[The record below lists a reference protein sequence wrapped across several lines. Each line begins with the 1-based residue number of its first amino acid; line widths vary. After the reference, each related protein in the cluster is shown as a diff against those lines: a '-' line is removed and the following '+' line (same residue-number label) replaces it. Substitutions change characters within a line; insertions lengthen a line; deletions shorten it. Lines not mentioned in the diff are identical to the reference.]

1 MTLQEF
7 IQDNSVPALSIFADA
22 DNEAIHVNGASIP
35 LASMMLAERF
45 FIKPSSILV
54 VAKDFKSAETWMENL
69 QSLVGEDFIR
79 FFPSIGLKP
88 YEQKVPF
95 EGVLEERLKFF
106 RDAGDPQKPI
116 IAVAPLD
123 ALLMKLPT
131 PGGFRKA
138 VRQLKVGDILEPATL
153 RPWFLDHG
161 FVEQPVVSSVGEF
174 SIRGCI
180 VDVNCL
186 LYPHPIRI
194 EFYGD
199 EIESIRSFDI
209 FTQRSVEKMDR
220 VELYPMGEWT
230 LPDSELAKFNGDFSG
245 LWWMR
250 GKYEKLDSSLLDY
263 LPGAS
268 LVFEELSKLSETASR
283 LNQSYDETFETLRTS
298 EPDLAPSRDIWWK
311 FGEISMKFPG
321 HVSMDLTAAETNAS
335 NWYKVNAEAQD
346 FAGSG
351 TEAVSRKI
359 EDFCAAGGSVY
370 VVAPTSGALAR
381 LKHLFSDLPVEDYF
395 VGNLT
400 EGFWLKDD
408 NVAFLTETRI
418 FNRHAT
424 KSRKRQ
430 IAGSVT
436 TALMVESLTRG
447 DLVAHEDHGVGRY
460 LGLVRVNVNGGMVD
474 CALLEYAGGD
484 RLKFPVTD
492 LQKIERLNPG
502 ENSEAKL
509 DRLGSKNWENL
520 KKRVKQK
527 VVQIA
532 RDLVE
537 LYAKR
542 ELVDGFMFPPDGKMQ
557 REFEDA
563 FEYEP
568 TPDQVKATAEIKRD
582 MECKK
587 PMDRLVCGDV
597 GFGKTEVAMRAVF
610 KCIAA
615 NKQAAILVPTTI
627 LAAQHYENF
636 RERFAAFPVN
646 IALVNRYK
654 SAKEKKEIFKQIED
668 GSVNIVVGTHALL
681 SDKNKFRDLGLL
693 IIDEEQ
699 KFGVKQ
705 KEKLREFRMTVD
717 TLSMSATPI
726 PRSLHLSMTGVRDI
740 SLINTPPMNRLP
752 VETKLM
758 KRDDVVLAE
767 AVKDELARGGQ
778 VFVVNDRVQNINL
791 LAEEVESWVPEA
803 RVAVAHGQ
811 MNDRDLERVMES
823 FLSREFDILVST
835 TIIESG
841 LDVPN
846 ANTIIIMNA
855 HHFGISQ
862 LYQMRGRVGRS
873 SVLAKAFLVIPPKS
887 EISSESMRRLKALEQ
902 FSDLGSGYQLA
913 MQDLEIRGAGNL
925 LGEEQHGFIAEVGF
939 ETYVRL
945 VREAVEMLRGGTTEK
960 PIQPRVEIG
969 VDAYLPEDYIQD
981 GLTRI
986 GMYQRIARIT
996 SSDEAES
1003 IRLEL
1008 QDRFGELPAP
1018 AKMLLLVTEIGLI
1031 AGRLRM
1037 QGLMQKKGLLV
1048 ATFVEFPPMETRVL
1062 GEIAEKSAPVCS
1074 MRFVMNTPMQAV
1086 FEIGGGT
1093 PESIAEKIA
1102 KLFREFKDIKPTP
1115 VKQDDINP
1123 LFRDTTILN

>member
-7 IQDNSVPALSIFADA
+7 IQDSSFQSLSLFSDA
-22 DNEAIHVNGASIP
+22 AGEAIHVNGASVP
-35 LASMMLAERF
+35 LASMMVAQRF
-45 FIKPSSILV
+45 FNRPGPILV
-54 VAKDFKSAETWMENL
+54 VARDYRSAEIWMENL
-69 QSLVGEDFIR
+69 QSLVGEDFVR

-88 YEQKVPF
+88 YEQKIPF
-95 EGVLEERLKFF
+95 EGVLEERLRFF
-106 RDAGDPQKPI
+106 RDAGNPQRPI
-116 IAVAPLD
+116 VAVCPLD
-123 ALLMKLPT
+123 ALLMKLPA
-131 PGGFRKA
+131 PGGLARNM
-138 VRQLKVGDILEPATL
+138 RTLKVGDTLEPSTL
-153 RPWFLDHG
+153 RPWFMDHG
-161 FVEQPVVSSVGEF
+161 FIEQPVVSSVGEF
-174 SIRGCI
+174 SVRGCI
-180 VDVNCL
+180 VDVNCF

-194 EFYGD
+194 EFFGD

-209 FTQRSVEKMDR
+209 FTQRSVENMDR
-220 VELYPMGEWT
+220 VTLYPMGEWT
-230 LPDSELAKFNGDFSG
+230 LPDAEIQKLRGEHAG
-245 LWWMR
+245 LWWQR
-250 GKYEKLDSSLLDY
+250 AKYEPLESSLLDY

-268 LVFEELSKLSETASR
+268 LVFEDLSALSESASR
-283 LNQSYDETFETLRTS
+283 LVLGYGDTFEEIRS
-298 EPDLAPSRDIWWK
+298 SSPDIVPPNKIWWK
-311 FGEISMKFPG
+311 FGELSMMFPG
-321 HVSMDLTAAETNAS
+321 HASMDMSRVETDAS
-335 NWYKVNAEAQD
+335 NWYSVKSRPQD
-346 FAGSG
+346 FASAG
-351 TEAVSRKI
+351 TEEVAKKI
-359 EDFCAAGGSVY
+359 EDFCAGGGSVY
-370 VVAPTSGALAR
+370 VVAPTPGALAR
-381 LKHLFSDLPVEDYF
+381 LKHVFSGLPVEDYF
-395 VGNLT
+395 VGNLS
-400 EGFWLKDD
+400 EGFWLDD
-408 NVAFLTETRI
+408 EKVAFLTETRI

-424 KSRKRQ
+424 KARKRQ

-436 TALMVESLTRG
+436 TALMVESLNRG
-447 DLVAHEDHGVGRY
+447 DYVAHEDHGVGRY
-460 LGLVRVNVNGGMVD
+460 LGLVRVEVNGGMVD
-474 CALLEYAGGD
+474 CALLEYDGGD
-484 RLKFPVTD
+484 RLKFPVSD
-492 LQKIERLNPG
+492 LQKIERLETSE
-502 ENSEAKL
+502 ENTPKL
-509 DRLGSKNWENL
+509 DRLGSKTWENL
-520 KKRVKQK
+520 KKRVKEK
-527 VVQIA
+527 VVKIA

-542 ELVDGFMFPPDGKMQ
+542 ELVDGFAFPPDGKMQ

-582 MECKK
+582 MESRK

-597 GFGKTEVAMRAVF
+597 GFGKTEVAMRAAF
-610 KCIAA
+610 KCITAK
-615 NKQAAILVPTTI
+615 KQVAILVPTTI

-636 RERFAAFPVN
+636 KDRFAAFPVN

-654 SAKEKKEIFKQIED
+654 TAKEKKEVFQQISEGKVD
-668 GSVNIVVGTHALL
+668 IVVGTHALL
-681 SDKNKFRDLGLL
+681 SDKSQFKDLGLL

-740 SLINTPPMNRLP
+740 SLINTPPMNSLP

-758 KRDDVVLAE
+758 KREDVVLAA
-767 AVKDELARGGQ
+767 AVRDELARGGQ
-778 VFVVNDRVQNINL
+778 VFIVNDRVQNINM
-791 LAEEVESWVPEA
+791 LAEDVESWVPEA

-835 TIIESG
+835 SIIESG

-873 SVLAKAFLVIPPKS
+873 DVLAKAFLVIPAKS

-902 FSDLGSGYQLA
+902 YSDLGSGYQLA
-913 MQDLEIRGAGNL
+913 MRDLEIRGAGNL
-925 LGEEQHGFIAEVGF
+925 LGQEQHGFIAEVGF

-945 VREAVEMLRGGTTEK
+945 VREAVEMLRGGSAEK

-996 SSDEAES
+996 SSQEVENV
-1003 IRLEL
+1003 RQEL
-1008 QDRFGELPAP
+1008 ADRFGELPVP
-1018 AKMLLLVTEIGLI
+1018 ANMLLLVTEIGLH

-1037 QGLMQKKGLLV
+1037 QGLQQRKGILV
-1048 ATFVEFPPMETRVL
+1048 ATFVEFPPIETRVL
-1062 GEIAEKSAPVCS
+1062 GEIAGKSAFP
-1074 MRFVMNTPMQAV
+1074 MRYVGTSPLQAV
-1086 FEIGGGT
+1086 FELGIA
-1093 PESIAEKIA
+1093 PAEKQAEKIA
-1102 KLFREFKDIKPTP
+1102 ELFRGFADITPTP
-1115 VKQDDINP
+1115 SKAEPSNP
-1123 LFRDTTILN
+1123 LFRDTNILN

>member
-7 IQDNSVPALSIFADA
+7 IQDSSFRSLSLFSDA
-22 DNEAIHVNGASIP
+22 AGEAIHVKGVSVP
-35 LASMMLAERF
+35 LASMMVAQRF
-45 FIKPSSILV
+45 FTRPGPILV
-54 VAKDFKSAETWMENL
+54 VARDYRSAEVWMENL
-69 QSLVGEDFIR
+69 QSLVGEDFVR

-95 EGVLEERLKFF
+95 EGVIEERLRFF

-116 IAVAPLD
+116 VAVCPLD
-123 ALLMKLPT
+123 ALLMKLPA
-131 PGGFRKA
+131 PGGLSRNM
-138 VRQLKVGDILEPATL
+138 RTLKVGDVLEPSSL
-153 RPWFLDHG
+153 RPWFMDHG

-174 SIRGCI
+174 SVRGCI

-194 EFYGD
+194 EFFGD

-209 FTQRSVEKMDR
+209 FTQRSVEEMNR
-220 VELYPMGEWT
+220 VTLYPMGEWT
-230 LPDSELAKFNGDFSG
+230 LPDAEIQKRHGELAG
-245 LWWMR
+245 LWWER
-250 GKYEKLDSSLLDY
+250 ANYEVLNSSLLDY

-268 LVFEELSKLSETASR
+268 LVFEELSSLSETASR
-283 LNQSYDETFETLRTS
+283 LILNYGDEFEDLRTS
-298 EPDLAPSRDIWWK
+298 APDIVPPNKIWWK
-311 FGEISMKFPG
+311 FNELSAMFPG
-321 HVSMDLTAAETNAS
+321 HASMDITRVEMDAS
-335 NWYKVNAEAQD
+335 NWYSVQSRPQD
-346 FAGSG
+346 FASAG
-351 TEAVSRKI
+351 TDEVAKKI
-359 EDFCAAGGSVY
+359 EDFYAGGGSVY
-370 VVAPTSGALAR
+370 VVAPTPGALAR
-381 LKHLFSDLPVEDYF
+381 LKHVFTGLPVEDYF
-395 VGNLT
+395 VGNLS
-400 EGFWLKDD
+400 EGFWLDEEK
-408 NVAFLTETRI
+408 VAFLTETRI

-436 TALMVESLTRG
+436 TALMVESLNRG
-447 DLVAHEDHGVGRY
+447 DYVAHEDHGVGRY
-460 LGLVRVNVNGGMVD
+460 LGLVRVEVNGGLVD
-474 CALLEYAGGD
+474 CALLEYDGGD
-484 RLKFPVTD
+484 RLKFPVSD
-492 LQKIERLNPG
+492 LQKIERLETSD
-502 ENSEAKL
+502 ENTPKL
-509 DRLGSKNWENL
+509 DRLGSKTWENL
-520 KKRVKQK
+520 KKRVKEK
-527 VVQIA
+527 VVKIA

-542 ELVDGFMFPPDGKMQ
+542 ELIDGFSFPPDGKMQ
-557 REFEDA
+557 HEFEDA
-563 FEYEP
+563 FEYDP
-568 TPDQVKATAEIKRD
+568 TPDQVKATADIKRD
-582 MECKK
+582 MESRK

-597 GFGKTEVAMRAVF
+597 GFGKTEVAMRAAF

-615 NKQAAILVPTTI
+615 KKQVAILVPTTI

-636 RERFAAFPVN
+636 KDRFAAFPVN

-654 SAKEKKEIFKQIED
+654 TAKEKKEIFKKIGEGGID
-668 GSVNIVVGTHALL
+668 IVVGTHALL
-681 SDKNKFRDLGLL
+681 SEKNQFKDLGLL

-705 KEKLREFRMTVD
+705 KEKLREMRMTVD

-752 VETKLM
+752 VETKLL
-758 KRDDVVLAE
+758 KRDDVVLAA
-767 AVKDELARGGQ
+767 AVRDELARGGQ
-778 VFVVNDRVQNINL
+778 VFIVNDRVQNINL
-791 LAEEVESWVPEA
+791 LAEDVESWVPEA

-835 TIIESG
+835 SIIESG

-873 SVLAKAFLVIPPKS
+873 SVLARAFLVIPAKS

-902 FSDLGSGYQLA
+902 FTDLGSGYQLA
-913 MQDLEIRGAGNL
+913 MRDLEIRGAGNL
-925 LGEEQHGFIAEVGF
+925 LGQEQHGFIAEVGF

-945 VREAVEMLRGGTTEK
+945 VREAVEALRGGSSEK

-996 SSDEAES
+996 SSAEVES
-1003 IRLEL
+1003 IRQEL
-1008 QDRFGELPAP
+1008 ADRFGELPVA
-1018 AKMLLLVTEIGLI
+1018 ANMLLLVTEIGLH

-1037 QGLMQKKGLLV
+1037 QGLQQRKGILV
-1048 ATFVEFPPMETRVL
+1048 ATFVEFPPIETRVL
-1062 GEIAEKSAPVCS
+1062 GEIAGKSSCP
-1074 MRFVMNTPMQAV
+1074 MRFVGTSPLQAV
-1086 FEIGGGT
+1086 FELGVA
-1093 PESIAEKIA
+1093 PAEKMAEKIA
-1102 KLFREFKDIKPTP
+1102 ELFRGFADIAVTP
-1115 VKQDDINP
+1115 SKAEPANPIFQDTN
-1123 LFRDTTILN
+1123 ILT